1 MKGQRNEYQ
10 YSHVTIPGTTHYTFF
25 LKRSNSSFRIN
36 GRRFEQLLQYQ
47 VRHGISHG
55 KHVFLYVITEN
66 F

>member
-1 MKGQRNEYQ
+1 MNINIATSLSRNDTL
-10 YSHVTIPGTTHYTFF
+10 HIGF
-25 LKRSNSSFRIN
+25 LKRSNSSFPIN